1 MLWIP
6 KFLHSETV
14 HFQIYLSFE
23 VYFWTQN
30 VCECCYSFKYVG
42 CLYLF
47 SLLLFVWFTIE
58 VERRVGMYTARDAQK
73 NPWSQTKVFSFV
85 HTSSMC
91 LFFFTSWVLHCV
103 NCFYTI
109 GLFNIGCFWFWFLV
123 DWIFVFV
130 FLLLLKLKWFL
141 EPSTLYYLWITLW

>member
-47 SLLLFVWFTIE
+47 SFLLFVWFTIE

-85 HTSSMC
+85 HTSSIC

-103 NCFYTI
+103 NCF
-109 GLFNIGCFWFWFLV
+109 NILLDCLILGAFYFDFWLIEFSCLYSSCFW
-123 DWIFVFV
+123 
-130 FLLLLKLKWFL
+130 
-141 EPSTLYYLWITLW
+141 S